1 LKRDWSAIHYG
12 FFQTGKKRQKT
23 HTHTQPHQITS
34 ISPYASDKTQ
44 RKKSL
49 NRCAN
54 EKKKIFSF
62 FFFFSPLAESF
73 DRRLFNYQ
81 TTTSFELLPIYSLSP
96 LLVLER
102 LQLVGKY
109 KSPRKKKRK
118 EKKRRGTTAI
128 KSRRWSASETDDN
141 NQVNNITK
149 KEVPL

>member
-1 LKRDWSAIHYG
+1 LRKRKKK
-12 FFQTGKKRQKT
+12 KKR
-23 HTHTQPHQITS
+23 
-34 ISPYASDKTQ
+34 
-44 RKKSL
+44 
-49 NRCAN
+49 
-54 EKKKIFSF
+54 F

-109 KSPRKKKRK
+109 KSPRKKRK

>member
-1 LKRDWSAIHYG
+1 LKRDLSAIHYG
-12 FFQTGKKRQKT
+12 FFQTGKKGKR

-34 ISPYASDKTQ
+34 ISPYASDKPNE
-44 RKKSL
+44 KKSL

-54 EKKKIFSF
+54 EKKKKIFSF
-62 FFFFSPLAESF
+62 FFLFFPLAESF

-109 KSPRKKKRK
+109 KSPRKKRK